1 MPNEQ
6 LAERVG
12 VAIDVQ
18 AQQLAVGLLATVAR
32 GGAWLSGARFLLAAR
47 VGRGRR
53 RTMRCVAG
61 GRLTLRGQPPPVFPA
76 ARA

>member
-1 MPNEQ
+1 MTNKQ
-6 LAERVG
+6 LAERMRI
-12 VAIDVQ
+12 AIDVQ
-18 AQQLAVGLLATVAR
+18 AKQLVVGVLATVAR

-47 VGRGRR
+47 VGRDAG

-61 GRLTLRGQPPPVFPA
+61 GRLTLRGQPPLVFPA